1 MDAELAAVIK
11 NEANKANEAAQ
22 SIDTAVTTLD
32 SQILNEVQT
41 TIVILDNEMPNELL
55 DEVHNDALETNQE
68 SLPALS
74 ELNDQIESVVEP
86 VEPITTNTEENETE
100 VTPKPKN
107 SYKKSNKKAKTKSIV
122 FLFYT

>member
-74 ELNDQIESVVEP
+74 ELNDQIESGVEP

-100 VTPKPKN
+100 VTPKPK
-107 SYKKSNKKAKTKSIV
+107 KKARKAKKAKW
-122 FLFYT
+122 